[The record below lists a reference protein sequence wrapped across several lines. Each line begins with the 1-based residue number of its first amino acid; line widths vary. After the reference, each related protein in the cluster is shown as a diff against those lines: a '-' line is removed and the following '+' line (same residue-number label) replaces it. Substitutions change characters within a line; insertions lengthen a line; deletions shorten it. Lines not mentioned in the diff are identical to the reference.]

1 MLDLVRADLRQEFKR
16 RSRRHWVA
24 ASGAVA
30 GLFAIVTSAHP
41 AQAYCRS
48 TACEP
53 SLEDCTTDDKGC
65 PRSGPPLSWKALPL
79 PYRFHAGGTNKL
91 DMDKV
96 REASRRAFDAWSN
109 VTCSGK
115 RTSLRFE
122 EGADIPGTQ
131 PLTGPAKAKV
141 SFGIYFRDDDWPYDD
156 GEESLAL
163 TNQTYGKTNGF
174 IDYSSIEVNTTTRT
188 YRLSDADQGIDFQA
202 VLTHEVG
209 HYIGLAHSSV
219 DGSIMAPSYCQ
230 SSDRCNGSTD
240 QARALADD
248 DIMAVC
254 ALYPPSG
261 IAGVSYEAP
270 PSSSCTV
277 SGAAKVGGSE
287 PISPA
292 LPIGSLAALCALV
305 NARARKRARGARR

>member
-1 MLDLVRADLRQEFKR
+1 MLHIARRTLKQGSQQESHAPSRKR
-16 RSRRHWVA
+16 WVA
-24 ASGAVA
+24 AICALASLLGGMREAN
-30 GLFAIVTSAHP
+30 
-41 AQAYCRS
+41 AYCRS

-53 SLEDCTTDDKGC
+53 SLEDCTKDDKGC

-79 PYRFHAGGTNKL
+79 PYRFHAGGTAKL

-96 REASRRAFDAWSN
+96 REATRRSFDTWSN
-109 VTCSGK
+109 VTCNGK

-122 EGADIPGTQ
+122 EGSDIPGNA
-131 PLTGPAKAKV
+131 PLSGPNKGRT

-174 IDYSSIEVNTTTRT
+174 IDYSSIEVNTTTRE
-188 YRLSDADQGIDFQA
+188 YRLSDDEQGIDFQA

-209 HYIGLAHSSV
+209 HYIGLAHSGV

-240 QARALADD
+240 AARALSDD

-261 IAGVSYEAP
+261 IAGVAFED
-270 PSSSCTV
+270 PSASSCAL
-277 SGAAKVGGSE
+277 SGPAKVGSNE
-287 PISPA
+287 PVSPV
-292 LPIGSLAALCALV
+292 LPIASLAGLAALV
-305 NARARKRARGARR
+305 IARARKRSSARG